1 MSTSTL
7 VHGERN
13 TLADILLAA
22 GPDAPT
28 LCEGWAVR
36 DLAAHLVIR
45 EHRPDAAA
53 GIVIPPLAGWT
64 SKVQAKEASLPFE
77 EVVASFR
84 QGPPRWSPFSI
95 PAVDSAANI
104 VEFVVHAEDVRRA
117 QPEWAP
123 RHVDAELNE
132 VLWARIASMSRLLLH
147 GLAMGVTVRRTDLD
161 APSATIKT
169 GAPVLTL
176 AGSPLDLILL
186 MHGRAAVDVQID
198 GDEATVA
205 QFRAAKLGV

>member
-13 TLADILLAA
+13 NLADLLLAS

-28 LCEGWAVR
+28 LCTGWTVR

-53 GIVIPPLAGWT
+53 GIVIAPLANWT
-64 SKVQAKEASLPFE
+64 SKVQAKEASLPFD
-77 EVVASFR
+77 EVVGQFR

-95 PAVDSAANI
+95 PAVDAAANI
-104 VEFVVHAEDVRRA
+104 IEFVVHAEDVRRA
-117 QPEWAP
+117 ESAWVP

-132 VLWARIASMSRLLLH
+132 VLWARLASMSKMLLH
-147 GLAMGVTVRRTDLD
+147 KLPMGITVQRTDID
-161 APSATIKT
+161 APTAAIKT
-169 GAPVLTL
+169 GSPVLTL
-176 AGSPLDLILL
+176 TGSPLDLMMLL
-186 MHGRAAVDVQID
+186 HGRSVVDVHID
-198 GDEATVA
+198 GEDSAI
-205 QFRAAKLGV
+205 AAFKAVKLGD

>member
-13 TLADILLAA
+13 NLADILLAA

-28 LCEGWAVR
+28 LCEGWTAR

-53 GIVIPPLAGWT
+53 GIVIPPLANWT
-64 SKVQAKEASLPFE
+64 SKVQAKEASLPFD

-95 PAVDSAANI
+95 PAVDAAANI
-104 VEFVVHAEDVRRA
+104 IEFVVHAEDVRRA
-117 QPEWAP
+117 QPDWTA
-123 RHVDAELNE
+123 RHVDEELNE
-132 VLWARIASMSRLLLH
+132 VLWNRLPRLSKMLLH
-147 GLAMGVTVRRTDLD
+147 GMPMGITVQRTDIQA
-161 APSATIKT
+161 APASIKT
-169 GAPVLTL
+169 GAPVLVLT
-176 AGSPLDLILL
+176 GTPLDLMLL
-186 MHGRAAVDVQID
+186 LHGRSVVDVQID
-198 GDEATVA
+198 GDESTVA
-205 QFRAAKLGV
+205 QFRAAKLGD

>member
-1 MSTSTL
+1 M
-7 VHGERN
+7 
-13 TLADILLAA
+13 
-22 GPDAPT
+22 
-28 LCEGWAVR
+28 
-36 DLAAHLVIR
+36 
-45 EHRPDAAA
+45 
-53 GIVIPPLAGWT
+53 
-64 SKVQAKEASLPFE
+64 
-77 EVVASFR
+77 
-84 QGPPRWSPFSI
+84 
-95 PAVDSAANI
+95 
-104 VEFVVHAEDVRRA
+104 EFVVHAEDVRRA

-176 AGSPLDLILL
+176 AGSHLDLFLL